1 MLFEVK
7 KDCSTACLAWP
18 HRTAILHHDT
28 GMILMDLISTVSAVM
43 QLLWKSWDINS
54 PSSYRRHYR
63 TLDRQLASWCASCDC
78 SCRTDG
84 CAVDWMQWT
93 MKLLHTVWFIELCS
107 AAMLNIM
114 RGPQVWVSWRHRVN
128 QPCSTGG
135 WIDWYLLF
143 LLFGFTDRSKHFYTA
158 SHIHPSNHLCGLLFG
173 NISGIFPLAFNYP
186 VSVPSHTH

>member
-1 MLFEVK
+1 MPRLTSQNSHITSWHWDDTYGPDLDRLCGDAAVVK
-7 KDCSTACLAWP
+7 
-18 HRTAILHHDT
+18 
-28 GMILMDLISTVSAVM
+28 VM
-43 QLLWKSWDINS
+43 RHQLS
-54 PSSYRRHYR
+54 PSYRRHYR

-186 VSVPSHTH
+186 VSVPSYRH

>member
-43 QLLWKSWDINS
+43 QLLWKSWDIKS

-114 RGPQVWVSWRHRVN
+114 RGILETPCQSALQYRGVNRLVSTVFTFWIYWPLKALLHRK
-128 QPCSTGG
+128 PHSP
-135 WIDWYLLF
+135 I
-143 LLFGFTDRSKHFYTA
+143 
-158 SHIHPSNHLCGLLFG
+158 
-173 NISGIFPLAFNYP
+173 
-186 VSVPSHTH
+186 